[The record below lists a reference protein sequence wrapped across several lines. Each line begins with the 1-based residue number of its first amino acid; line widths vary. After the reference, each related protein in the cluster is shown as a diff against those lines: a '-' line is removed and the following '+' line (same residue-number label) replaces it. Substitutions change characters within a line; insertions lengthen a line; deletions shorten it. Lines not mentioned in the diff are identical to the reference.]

1 LLCFNLLIEIN
12 YKRRACVAGKITQ
25 VIWPQSAAYNQR
37 NFTILTKEKE
47 PTSSVRLPF
56 THMHAQMG
64 VTLAM

>member
-1 LLCFNLLIEIN
+1 LFEIN
-12 YKRRACVAGKITQ
+12 YKRRACVVGKITQ
-25 VIWPQSAAYNQR
+25 VIWPQNAAYNQR

-47 PTSSVRLPF
+47 PTNSVRLPF